1 MKILGLIFL
10 LTISSVNAEEVK
22 VTLLGTGTPR
32 PSAERFG
39 PAVLIEF
46 EGERFLFD
54 VGRGATIRLEEVG
67 LNPSDINQVFLTHL
81 HSDHISGY
89 ADFWST
95 GWIWQRNESLN
106 VYGPDGTKD
115 FVHHIKQAFQRDIS
129 YRVSQTGLSESA
141 LQAKVMD
148 ISSEGVIFESGNVT
162 ITAFSVEHGAVKPAF
177 GYKVDAGGRVIV
189 ISGDT
194 TLSENLIEHA
204 KGADL
209 LIHEF
214 AAIRPS
220 LLAFNP
226 KLEKI
231 SQYHS
236 SLEDIKIVL
245 EKSNVKRIILTH
257 LLIIGYE
264 EQSIRQL
271 LSSQLGEKVVLGR
284 DLMQIKVN

>member
-1 MKILGLIFL
+1 MKILWLFFL
-10 LTISSVNAEEVK
+10 LTVNSVSAEEVT

-46 EGERFLFD
+46 EGEKFLFD
-54 VGRGATIRLEEVG
+54 VGRGATIRLEQVG
-67 LNPSDINQVFLTHL
+67 LNPSDINHLFLTHL

-89 ADFWST
+89 ADFWMT
-95 GWIWQRNESLN
+95 GWIWQRDQALR
-106 VYGPDGTKD
+106 VYGPDGTWD
-115 FVHHIKQAFQRDIS
+115 FVHHTKQAFHRDIA

-141 LQAKVMD
+141 LQTKVVD
-148 ISSEGVIFESGNVT
+148 IPSEGVLFESDNVT
-162 ITAFSVEHGAVKPAF
+162 ITAFRVEHGAVKPAY

-220 LLAFNP
+220 LLASNP
-226 KLEKI
+226 KLKKI

-236 SLEDIKIVL
+236 SFEDIKLVL
-245 EKSNVKRIILTH
+245 DKSNVKRIILTH

-264 EQSIRQL
+264 EHSLGQL
-271 LSSQLGEKVVLGR
+271 LSSQLGEKVVLGQ
-284 DLMQIKVN
+284 DLMQIKIN